1 MMKKHAD
8 KKRRDIE
15 FVVGAQVLLKM
26 RSHRKTS
33 VVGRN
38 YAKLVARYFGP
49 LETIS

>member
-1 MMKKHAD
+1 MKKHAD

-15 FVVGAQVLLKM
+15 FVVGAKM